1 MVPDWD
7 GTLDHVHDH
16 DHDHDHDYKH
26 QPNISKD
33 SRISS
38 WGERKE

>member
-7 GTLDHVHDH
+7 GALDY

-26 QPNISKD
+26 QPNIRKD

-38 WGERKE
+38 